1 MNSVFV
7 TYFLIFPMQVPGL
20 AENRPSVLR
29 GDSIFV
35 MIEGEKS
42 VKYEGVVH
50 HVRELVLWLGFHR
63 S

>member
-1 MNSVFV
+1 MKFV
-7 TYFLIFPMQVPGL
+7 TYFHIFPTQVPGL
-20 AENRPSVLR
+20 AESRPSVLR

-35 MIEGEKS
+35 MLDEDNS

-50 HVRELVLWLGFHR
+50 SVRESEVWLGFHK

>member
-1 MNSVFV
+1 
-7 TYFLIFPMQVPGL
+7 MQVPGL
-20 AENRPSVLR
+20 AEKRPSVLC

-35 MIEGEKS
+35 MIEGDDS

-50 HVRELVLWLGFHR
+50 HVRELEVWLGFHK